1 VDNGLESSRNF
12 GIQNSQGDYILLLDA
27 DDKISSIYIEK
38 AIYHLENNP
47 STKLVYGEAEYFG
60 AMHGKWELPD
70 YDYNLLLYRN
80 HIYCSC
86 IYRKTDYIN
95 VGGYNENIKYGFGDW
110 DFLLKM
116 LNRNDVVYK
125 IPEVCFYY
133 RRHSES
139 LVTKYGD
146 VESSMFQVYNQIYYN
161 HYNLYIDKYNPIIL
175 LRERKELDEKINDLE
190 NKYYTIRKNII
201 IRLILKINSLFN
213 I

>member
-1 VDNGLESSRNF
+1 
-12 GIQNSQGDYILLLDA
+12 
-27 DDKISSIYIEK
+27 
-38 AIYHLENNP
+38 
-47 STKLVYGEAEYFG
+47 
-60 AMHGKWELPD
+60 
-70 YDYNLLLYRN
+70 
-80 HIYCSC
+80 
-86 IYRKTDYIN
+86 
-95 VGGYNENIKYGFGDW
+95 
-110 DFLLKM
+110 M

-139 LVTKYGD
+139 LVTKYGN

-190 NKYYTIRKNII
+190 NKYYLIRKNII
-201 IRLILKINSLFN
+201 VRLILKIKSLFN